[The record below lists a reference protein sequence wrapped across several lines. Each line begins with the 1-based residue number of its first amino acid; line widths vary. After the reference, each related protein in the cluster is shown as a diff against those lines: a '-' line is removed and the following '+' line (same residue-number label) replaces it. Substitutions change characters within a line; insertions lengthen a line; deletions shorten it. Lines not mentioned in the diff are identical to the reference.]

1 MAREKGVVMY
11 IVPFTTI
18 GVHSKALRVVQRL
31 PSLTSPV
38 WKIHVSEPSRNV
50 RFTTKCFMS
59 QSTRELARTGLPFP
73 SSQ

>member
-38 WKIHVSEPSRNV
+38 WKIHAGCSRWTFLRVISFNGEYFEPRGS
-50 RFTTKCFMS
+50 
-59 QSTRELARTGLPFP
+59 PP
-73 SSQ
+73 PHD